1 MGRAGKRSV
10 RFRTSFSNTIYDVMT
25 SRNWKET
32 DSETDWDVHWA
43 EREWVYEVF
52 DTMHLE
58 PHQRINHFRNGRE
71 LCRKDLLVK
80 NLKRM
85 KRNLQRDGQLEQ
97 ARAYDFMPLSFVLPR
112 EYAMFVEE
120 FKRCGGVWI
129 MKPIGSAQGRG
140 IFLFSRLS
148 EISEWRTDP
157 RHLQRDGGDRDSQR
171 AEPEA
176 YIVQRYIENPY
187 LVGGKKFDIRLYVLV
202 TSFSPLVAFMYRG
215 GFARFS
221 HTRYSSDPADIAN
234 NFVHLTN
241 VAIQKTAENYDARSG
256 GKKDL
261 RSLKLLLATQHG
273 MAAVDQL
280 FLAIE
285 RVIVRSLIAVQHVMI
300 ADKHCFELYGYD
312 VRFFRVPW
320 RPAAPAL
327 SPARSLG
334 PHRRRAQAVAHR
346 GQRVAVA
353 HGEHEGRLHPQVRD
367 AQRHARYRRRR
378 GQAQRRRA
386 LRRRLRPR
394 LRRRHRRARPRGVPL
409 LDEARHLHRA
419 PGRPGEAREGVRFWG
434 LIFVSGFACAVGGVC
449 VRRMRVGES
458 CLALASSSRRAC
470 PRRPSRSGIWSS

>member
-10 RFRTSFSNTIYDVMT
+10 RIRTSFSNTIYDVMT

-221 HTRYSSDPADIAN
+221 HTRYSS
-234 NFVHLTN
+234 
-241 VAIQKTAENYDARSG
+241 
-256 GKKDL
+256 
-261 RSLKLLLATQHG
+261 
-273 MAAVDQL
+273 
-280 FLAIE
+280 
-285 RVIVRSLIAVQHVMI
+285 
-300 ADKHCFELYGYD
+300 
-312 VRFFRVPW
+312 
-320 RPAAPAL
+320 AAPRPNTESVFANMVFFVDGEL
-327 SPARSLG
+327 FFSLDG
-334 PHRRRAQAVAHR
+334 ERIEVSRRRRAAAR
-346 GQRVAVA
+346 GSIR
-353 HGEHEGRLHPQVRD
+353 
-367 AQRHARYRRRR
+367 
-378 GQAQRRRA
+378 
-386 LRRRLRPR
+386 
-394 LRRRHRRARPRGVPL
+394 
-409 LDEARHLHRA
+409 
-419 PGRPGEAREGVRFWG
+419 
-434 LIFVSGFACAVGGVC
+434 
-449 VRRMRVGES
+449 
-458 CLALASSSRRAC
+458 
-470 PRRPSRSGIWSS
+470 

>member
-1 MGRAGKRSV
+1 MGRSKRVV

-25 SRNWKET
+25 SRSWKET

-187 LVGGKKFDIRLYVLV
+187 LIGGKKFDIRLYVLV
-202 TSFSPLVAFMYRG
+202 TSFSPLVAYMYRG

-261 RSLKLLLATQHG
+261 RSLKLLLATRHG

-320 RPAAPAL
+320 RPAAPRAGAEPRAL
-327 SPARSLG
+327 FRSSSTTSSS
-334 PHRRRAQAVAHR
+334 R
-346 GQRVAVA
+346 GSSRST
-353 HGEHEGRLHPQVRD
+353 
-367 AQRHARYRRRR
+367 RRRR
-378 GQAQRRRA
+378 SRRTRRTTTSSSARCSTTRSTSSTSRPSSTATSAPSAASTSSTTAASSSPTPRSAPTRRSSAPTSSARPPRRSPRRRDFE
-386 LRRRLRPR
+386 R
-394 LRRRHRRARPRGVPL
+394 V
-409 LDEARHLHRA
+409 
-419 PGRPGEAREGVRFWG
+419 
-434 LIFVSGFACAVGGVC
+434 IFYSGFARAVG
-449 VRRMRVGES
+449 EP
-458 CLALASSSRRAC
+458 AC
-470 PRRPSRSGIWSS
+470 M

>member
-312 VRFFRVPW
+312 VLIDDELKPW
-320 RPAAPAL
+320 LIEVNA
-327 SPARSLG
+327 SPSLT
-334 PHRRRAQAVAHR
+334 ANTKDDYILKC
-346 GQRVAVA
+346 
-353 HGEHEGRLHPQVRD
+353 EMLND
-367 AQRHARYRRRR
+367 T
-378 GQAQRRRA
+378 
-386 LRRRLRPR
+386 
-394 LRRRHRRARPRGVPL
+394 
-409 LDEARHLHRA
+409 LDIVDVEAKLNGDER
-419 PGRPGEAREGVRFWG
+419 
-434 LIFVSGFACAVGGVC
+434 CVGGFDLVYDGGI
-449 VRRMRVGES
+449 VEPDPQE
-458 CLALASSSRRAC
+458 C
-470 PRRPSRSGIWSS
+470 PYSTKLGTHIERQTAQQPTPKNG

>member
-1 MGRAGKRSV
+1 VLRGARSTKTGASFFEAPEQQ
-10 RFRTSFSNTIYDVMT
+10 RQAWHERDCPQSPDASQTASHETPSRNQRLQTKANQSKAAKMPRRRPTIKFRTSFANTIYDVMT
-25 SRNWKET
+25 ARGWKET
-32 DSETDWDVHWA
+32 DSDTDWDFHWA

-58 PHQRINHFRNGRE
+58 PHQRLNHFRNGRE

-85 KRNLQRDGQLEQ
+85 KRGLQRDGQVDQ
-97 ARAYDFMPLSFVLPR
+97 AKAYDFMPLSFVLPR

-120 FKRCGGVWI
+120 FKRSGGVWI

-157 RHLQRDGGDRDSQR
+157 YRHLNKDDKDPPR

-187 LVGGKKFDIRLYVLV
+187 LVGGKKFDMRLYVLV
-202 TSFSPLVAFMYRG
+202 TSFSPLVAYMYRG

-261 RSLKLLLATQHG
+261 RSVKLLLAAEHG
-273 MAAVDQL
+273 MAAVDRV

-285 RVIVRSLIAVQHVMI
+285 RVVVRSLIAVQHVMI

-312 VRFFRVPW
+312 VLIDDELKPW
-320 RPAAPAL
+320 LIEVNASPSL
-327 SPARSLG
+327 SANTKEDYQLKCDM
-334 PHRRRAQAVAHR
+334 
-346 GQRVAVA
+346 
-353 HGEHEGRLHPQVRD
+353 LHDCLDIVD
-367 AQRHARYRRRR
+367 VEA
-378 GQAQRRRA
+378 
-386 LRRRLRPR
+386 RLR
-394 LRRRHRRARPRGVPL
+394 G
-409 LDEARHLHRA
+409 DER
-419 PGRPGEAREGVRFWG
+419 
-434 LIFVSGFACAVGGVC
+434 SVGGFDLVYDGG
-449 VRRMRVGES
+449 VVEPDPQD
-458 CLALASSSRRAC
+458 C
-470 PRRPSRSGIWSS
+470 PWSTRLGTKVERENDGGD

>member
-1 MGRAGKRSV
+1 MGRSKRAV
-10 RFRTSFSNTIYDVMT
+10 KFRTSFSNTIYDVMS
-25 SRNWKET
+25 SRAWKET
-32 DSETDWDVHWA
+32 DSETDWDLHWA

-85 KRNLQRDGQLEQ
+85 KRNLQRDQQLEQ

-157 RHLQRDGGDRDSQR
+157 RHLQRDGKDRESQR

-176 YIVQRYIENPY
+176 YIVQQYIENPY
-187 LVGGKKFDIRLYVLV
+187 LIGGKKFDIRLYVLV
-202 TSFSPLVAFMYRG
+202 TSFSPLVAWLYRG

-261 RSLKLLLATQHG
+261 RSLKLLLASRHG
-273 MAAVDQL
+273 MAAVDRL

-312 VRFFRVPW
+312 VLIDDELKPW
-320 RPAAPAL
+320 LIEVNA
-327 SPARSLG
+327 SPSLTANTRDDYVLKCEMLNDTLDIVDVEAKMSGDERSMG
-334 PHRRRAQAVAHR
+334 
-346 GQRVAVA
+346 
-353 HGEHEGRLHPQVRD
+353 
-367 AQRHARYRRRR
+367 
-378 GQAQRRRA
+378 
-386 LRRRLRPR
+386 
-394 LRRRHRRARPRGVPL
+394 
-409 LDEARHLHRA
+409 
-419 PGRPGEAREGVRFWG
+419 
-434 LIFVSGFACAVGGVC
+434 GFDLVYDGGV
-449 VRRMRVGES
+449 VEPDPNV
-458 CLALASSSRRAC
+458 C
-470 PRRPSRSGIWSS
+470 PYATRLGCAIERPQGQNADKQPTPKGN